1 MEFQNRVVRVIFVC
15 KRGEMFTTYC
25 WGDKSR
31 RMKWVG
37 HAACEKKGEMWKKI
51 FGEVPEGYFTL
62 TVYGSRS

>member
-1 MEFQNRVVRVIFVC
+1 
-15 KRGEMFTTYC
+15 MFTTYC